1 MGIKLFAT
9 DLDGTLLGSDD
20 KISQKNIKAIRD
32 AADAGVIVTLATGR
46 MYCSAVQYARQADID
61 VPLITYNG
69 ALIKSASGKVY
80 HEEYIDPAAVE
91 EFVDYCA
98 KKQWYIQVNSRD
110 KLYFPVYLERS
121 AAYEKSTGI
130 KGNTVG
136 WQELSKKNDDV
147 AKMLFVTGGF
157 SGDSLSENEQEE
169 NEIIS
174 EMTHKFAGKVLL
186 VQSKKG
192 LIEVINPKVSKAN
205 ALLILAEQLGIKIDE
220 IMAIG
225 DANNDL
231 PMLKAAGKSAAM
243 GNAADNIKDVCD
255 YIVDTNDNDGVA
267 EAIYKYVL
275 K

>member
-1 MGIKLFAT
+1 MGIKLFVT
-9 DLDGTLLGSDD
+9 DLDGTLLGSND

-32 AADAGVIVTLATGR
+32 AVDAGVVVTFATGR

-69 ALIKSASGKVY
+69 ALIKAASGQIY
-80 HEEYIDPAAVE
+80 HEEYIDPAAAE
-91 EFVDYCA
+91 KFVGYCA
-98 KKQWYIQVNSRD
+98 KKQWYIQVNSND

-136 WQELSKKNDDV
+136 WQELGKKTENV
-147 AKMLFVTGGF
+147 AKMLFVTGNF
-157 SGDSLSENEQEE
+157 AGDSLSENEQEE

-174 EMTHKFAGKVLL
+174 EMTQKFNGKVLL
-186 VQSKKG
+186 VKSKKG
-192 LIEVINPKVSKAN
+192 LIEVINPNVSKAN
-205 ALLILAEQLGIKIDE
+205 ALLILAEQFGFKTDE
-220 IMAIG
+220 IMAVG

-255 YIVDTNDNDGVA
+255 YVVDTNDNNGVA